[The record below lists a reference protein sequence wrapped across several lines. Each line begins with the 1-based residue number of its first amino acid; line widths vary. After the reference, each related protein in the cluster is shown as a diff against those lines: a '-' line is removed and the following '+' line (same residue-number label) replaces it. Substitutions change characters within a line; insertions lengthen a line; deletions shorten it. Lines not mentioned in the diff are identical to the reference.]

1 MSAITR
7 WKEYYRDWRDAV
19 HADSFYAADDA
30 NIEMQ
35 RYAREAALERVIE
48 RQARTIEARENS
60 VLEIWQDWRKASD
73 ERDEARQLAQA
84 AQFAEVRV
92 EELTAQVRRV
102 IDERDEARQLAVDFQ
117 AALEAAQRNYSESVE
132 MLKAIGAA
140 LNVRTLGEI
149 IPAIEA
155 LKMREWK
162 LEAQEHNADDG
173 NEWEKETYLRGIY
186 P

>member
-35 RYAREAALERVIE
+35 RYARESALERVIA
-48 RQARTIEARENS
+48 RQARTIEAREKS
-60 VLEIWQDWRKASD
+60 ILEIWQDWRI
-73 ERDEARQLAQA
+73 ERDNVVLAREQ
-84 AQFAEVRV
+84 
-92 EELTAQVRRV
+92 
-102 IDERDEARQLAVDFQ
+102 RDEARQLAVDFK
-117 AALEAAQRNYSESVE
+117 AALESAQRNYTEAIE
-132 MLKAIGAA
+132 MLKAVGAA
-140 LNVRTLGEI
+140 LDVRTLGEI